1 MRTIEV
7 VESDPTWPV
16 HFATERE
23 RLSRMLGAVVVTIHH
38 IGSTAVPGL
47 AAKPVIDVLMEV
59 TDLASLDACRGAMI
73 LGGYTPR
80 GENGIPGRR
89 YFHKGVPVRTHHVH
103 AFAVGDEALA
113 RHLAFRDYLRT
124 HAEIAREYGELKQ
137 ALARTWAQDPARYVE
152 GKDALV
158 KRITAQAM
166 AAWRPQSPA

>member
-1 MRTIEV
+1 
-7 VESDPTWPV
+7 
-16 HFATERE
+16 
-23 RLSRMLGAVVVTIHH
+23 
-38 IGSTAVPGL
+38 L
-47 AAKPVIDVLMEV
+47 AATP
-59 TDLASLDACRGAMI
+59 
-73 LGGYTPR
+73 LGGKTEFR
-80 GENGIPGRR
+80 GDAIFIR
-89 YFHKGVPVRTHHVH
+89 GVPVRTHHVH